1 VCGTSTVVT
10 FKIHFNSRFPQKS
23 SRGVLHWRQ
32 CKDFG
37 CLPTFENKAEND
49 RKDFGCLPT
58 FENKAENDRTNIRSY
73 QQAKHSR
80 SPSVKVTTCQIQ
92 NRSKRIEPRQ
102 ILPRGQLL
110 NKSLKSKR
118 SVIVCRFLLIQR

>member
-1 VCGTSTVVT
+1 MRHQHRRYT

-32 CKDFG
+32 C
-37 CLPTFENKAEND
+37 
-49 RKDFGCLPT
+49 KDFGCLPT

-102 ILPRGQLL
+102 ILRRGQLL

-118 SVIVCRFLLIQR
+118 IVIVCRFLLIQR